1 MRILMAANIPKTIPA
16 GERRR
21 MENMAEEIKKLGHE
35 VHCVFAE
42 EVILPLTSYSHHNLF
57 RAIEFPLLLVKKIV
71 SLERK
76 RGHFDIV
83 DIVNKEG
90 YLFGLLRKTLGMRS
104 KYILRC
110 IDPEI
115 KNIPAKASRYYK
127 KYDHK
132 IPDSLA
138 IPPKIK
144 FWFPY
149 LYQKQERMALL
160 KSDKIVVMC
169 EEDRSIVASA
179 TEVDPSKVALVPL
192 GTGKEFFEIH
202 RNESDLEGDFLYVG
216 SCTEFWGKL
225 EGIDLL
231 AEAFPQVVRRFPKAK
246 LTIVGC
252 RNIDKTGQYFPAFLR
267 KNMKIYPFVPRQR
280 LIKLYKEHKILVHPS
295 LSEGFGVVFLD
306 GMAAGLTVIATPV
319 GGAAD
324 ICEDGKD
331 SIMVPPGDSRSLAN
345 AMTFLLENQDI
356 CAEIGKRGREKAK
369 KYTWE
374 ETAIKTVKIYE
385 DALDEL

>member
-21 MENMAEEIKKLGHE
+21 MENMAGEMRKLGHE

-42 EVILPLTSYSHHNLF
+42 DLILPFTSYSHHNLF
-57 RAIEFPLLLVKKIV
+57 RAIEFPVLLVKKIV

-90 YLFGLLRKTLGMRS
+90 YLFGLLRKALGMRS

-115 KNIPAKASRYYK
+115 KNNPAKASRCYK
-127 KYDHK
+127 KYNHK

-138 IPPKIK
+138 IPPKVK

-169 EEDRSIVASA
+169 EEDRSIVATA
-179 TEVDPSKVALVPL
+179 AEVNSSKVAVVPL

-202 RNESDLEGDFLYVG
+202 RNESDLEDDFLYVG

-225 EGIDLL
+225 EGIDFL
-231 AEAFPQVVRRFPKAK
+231 AEAFPQVVKRFPKAK

-252 RNIDKTGQYFPAFLR
+252 RNIDKTAQYFASSLK
-267 KNMKIYPFVPRQR
+267 KNIRIYPFVSRR
-280 LIKLYKEHKILVHPS
+280 KLVQAYAEHKVLVHPS
-295 LSEGFGVVFLD
+295 LSESFGVVFLD
-306 GMAAGLTVIATPV
+306 GLAAALTVITTPV

-324 ICEDGKD
+324 ICEDRKD
-331 SIMVPPGDSRSLAN
+331 SLIIPPGNSKSLAD
-345 AMTFLLENQDI
+345 AMIFLLENEDVRQ
-356 CAEIGKRGREKAK
+356 ALGRRAREKARS
-369 KYTWE
+369 YTWKH
-374 ETAIKTVKIYE
+374 TALKTLKVYE
-385 DALDEL
+385 DALTN

>member
-1 MRILMAANIPKTIPA
+1 MAANVPRVGPS

-21 MENMAEEIKKLGHE
+21 MENMAEEMKKLGHE
-35 VHCVFAE
+35 VHCIFAE
-42 EVILPLTSYSHHNLF
+42 DVILPLTSYSHHNLF
-57 RAIEFPLLLVKKIV
+57 RAIEFPILLVKKIV

-90 YLFGLLRKTLGMRS
+90 YLFGLLRKALGMRS

-138 IPPKIK
+138 IPPKVK
-144 FWFPY
+144 FWFPC

-169 EEDRSIVASA
+169 EEDRSIVTTAA
-179 TEVDPSKVALVPL
+179 EVDPSKVAVVPL
-192 GTGKEFFEIH
+192 GTGKEFFEIYRH
-202 RNESDLEGDFLYVG
+202 ESDLEGDFLYVG

-231 AEAFPQVVRRFPKAK
+231 AEAFPQVVRRLPKAK

-252 RNIDKTGQYFPAFLR
+252 SDVDRTAQYFPASLR
-267 KNMKIYPFVPRQR
+267 KNIKIYSFVPRQR
-280 LIKLYKEHKILVHPS
+280 LIKLYREHKILVHPS
-295 LSEGFGVVFLD
+295 LLEGFGMVFLE

-345 AMTFLLENQDI
+345 AMISLLENEDM
-356 CAEIGKRGREKAK
+356 AVEIGKRAREKAK
-369 KYTWE
+369 EYTWKK
-374 ETAIKTVKIYE
+374 TAIKTVKVYE